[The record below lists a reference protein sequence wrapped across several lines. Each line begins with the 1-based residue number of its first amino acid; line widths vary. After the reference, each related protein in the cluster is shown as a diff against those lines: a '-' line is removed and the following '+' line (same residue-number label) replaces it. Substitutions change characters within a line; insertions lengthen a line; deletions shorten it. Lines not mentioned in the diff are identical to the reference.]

1 MYTSE
6 HRLSSG
12 VSALWT
18 CRRYGGPMRWDL
30 LFADL
35 EARADANESAQ
46 FDAEVRDLTRAERAS
61 VSLAARLVQAKGSA
75 VTVTTRDGVSTAGV
89 MVDAAA
95 GWLLLGDSGPQT
107 LVPLHAVTVVAGL
120 GTRAAELTEV
130 ERRLGLGHA
139 LRALA
144 RDRARVVAS
153 TLSGDVTGIIGAVG
167 ADFIELSTGVGASVL
182 IATDAVTRVRSAA
195 L

>member
-1 MYTSE
+1 M
-6 HRLSSG
+6 
-12 VSALWT
+12 WT
-18 CRRYGGPMRWDL
+18 DRHYGGRMRWDL

-35 EARADANESAQ
+35 EARADANELAH

-61 VSLAARLVQAKGSA
+61 VSLAARLVQAKGRTA
-75 VTVTTRDGVSTAGV
+75 TVTTRDGVSTTGV
-89 MVDAAA
+89 VVDAAA
-95 GWLLLGDSGPQT
+95 GWLLLGDPGPQT

-120 GTRAAELTEV
+120 GPRAAELTEV

-144 RDRARVVAS
+144 RDRARVVVS
-153 TLSGDVTGIIGAVG
+153 TLSGDVAGLIGAVG
-167 ADFIELSTGVGASVL
+167 ADYLELSTGVGTSVL

-195 L
+195 N

>member
-1 MYTSE
+1 
-6 HRLSSG
+6 
-12 VSALWT
+12 
-18 CRRYGGPMRWDL
+18 
-30 LFADL
+30 
-35 EARADANESAQ
+35 
-46 FDAEVRDLTRAERAS
+46 
-61 VSLAARLVQAKGSA
+61 
-75 VTVTTRDGVSTAGV
+75 
-89 MVDAAA
+89 
-95 GWLLLGDSGPQT
+95 
-107 LVPLHAVTVVAGL
+107 VVAGL

-144 RDRARVVAS
+144 RDRARVVVS